1 MNNYTVY
8 MHISPSGKRYIGITS
23 QKTKKRWQNGKG
35 YIGNQHF
42 TNAIEKYGWD
52 NFKHIIIAKGLSEE
66 EAKWLEIELIR
77 EWDSTNPSKGYN
89 ISLGGE
95 GTHGLCGEKHPMYG
109 KHHTEEAKKRMSE
122 NKKGKYVGENSPNYG
137 KHLSEETRKKMSEAR
152 KGNEPW
158 NKGKTSVY
166 TEETKKKMSEAHK
179 GKILSEE
186 TKRKISEN
194 RNGMHFSEEH
204 KRKISESKK
213 GKNNPCSKSVIT
225 IINDKIFATF
235 DYIKQGAEYFNIKS
249 QNISQCCKGKI
260 KSSGKYNGQKLVW
273 RYIEIIEL

>member
-1 MNNYTVY
+1 MMNNYTVY

-95 GTHGLCGEKHPMYG
+95 GTNGLCGEKHPMYG
-109 KHHTEEAKKRMSE
+109 KHHTEESIKKNRQSHL
-122 NKKGKYVGENSPNYG
+122 NKT
-137 KHLSEETRKKMSEAR
+137 LS
-152 KGNEPW
+152 
-158 NKGKTSVY
+158 
-166 TEETKKKMSEAHK
+166 EETKKKMSEAHK